1 MPPDESKSSF
11 PWEIRRQGRAWAR
24 DEWEAR
30 RDSTPEKIE
39 LIGGKLFW
47 TDEDRLTMLALLL
60 ENVGIDQVVTIGNPE
75 IWREAIA
82 ALAQDRK

>member
-1 MPPDESKSSF
+1 MPPDESTSSF
-11 PWEIRRQGRAWAR
+11 PWDIRRQGRAWTR

-47 TDEDRLTMLALLL
+47 TDEDRLLALLL
-60 ENVGIDQVVTIGNPE
+60 ENVGVDQVVRLGNYE

-82 ALAQDRK
+82 ALDRDME

>member
-11 PWEIRRQGRAWAR
+11 PWEIRRQGRAWTR

-47 TDEDRLTMLALLL
+47 TDDDRLTMLALLL
-60 ENVGIDQVVTIGNPE
+60 ENVGIDQVVRIGNPE

>member
-1 MPPDESKSSF
+1 MPSDESTSSF
-11 PWEIRRQGRAWAR
+11 PWDIRRQGRPWTR
-24 DEWEAR
+24 CEWEAR

-47 TDEDRLTMLALLL
+47 TDEDRLAMLALLL
-60 ENVGIDQVVTIGNPE
+60 ENVGVDQVVRLGNPE

-82 ALAQDRK
+82 ALGPG